1 MRITKKTH
9 LQASLQNS
17 IFTVLLFIIVGLIA
31 WLSNQYEIKADWTLN
46 NRHSL
51 SETSQKLL
59 ETFVDPITITA
70 YASNDNNLRHS
81 IKDLVER
88 YQKYKSNINL
98 RFVDPFTAPGEVR
111 ERDIKINGELIIDYQ
126 ERSEH
131 VQDVTEQNITSAL
144 QRVARTEE
152 RLIVFLEGHGERTI
166 NNTADHDLSQWAG
179 LLKNSGFKLQPLNF
193 GQIIEV
199 PNNAD
204 VLVIPNPRRQL
215 LPAEVSLITN
225 YVDNGGSLL
234 WLIDPTVPLQGLE
247 VLADKLGLTV
257 QPGMIVDPIS
267 RFLGVN
273 NPAIVSVTTTGYNTD
288 HPITTGF
295 EDYLTLFPQA
305 SGLIVEPPE
314 GWIEIPLL
322 TSHPQA
328 WSEVGDMEGEVEYN
342 QETDIN
348 GPLNI
353 AFALI
358 HEALEPDEGDEEDGA
373 YEDENGNEI
382 EQLSELTEKDIKIV
396 EDAEIVEDEVEQ
408 IPEQRIVIVGDGDF
422 LSNAFLQYGGNVD
435 LGIKIINWLSEDDVF
450 INVPVNTAI
459 DLSLDLS
466 PRMSIFLGTFFLFIL
481 PITLIGIGIFVWLK
495 RRKA

>member
-1 MRITKKTH
+1 MQVTKKTH

-17 IFTVLLFIIVGLIA
+17 IFTILLFVVVGLIA
-31 WLSNQYEIKADWTLN
+31 WLSNQYELTSDWTLN

-59 ETFVDPITITA
+59 QTFTDPITITV
-70 YASNDNNLRHS
+70 YVDNDNNLRRS
-81 IKDLVER
+81 IKDLIER
-88 YQKYKSNINL
+88 YQQHKTDIKL
-98 RFVDPFTAPGEVR
+98 RFVDPFAVPGEVR
-111 ERDIKINGELIIDYQ
+111 ERGIKVNGELIIDYKK
-126 ERSEH
+126 RSEH

-152 RLIVFLEGHGERTI
+152 RLIVFLEGHGERTV
-166 NNTADHDLSQWAG
+166 NNTSDHDLSQWAN
-179 LLKNSGFKLQPLNF
+179 LLTNSGFKVQPLNF
-193 GQIIEV
+193 GQMVAI
-199 PNNAD
+199 PANTS
-204 VLVIPNPRRQL
+204 VLVIPSPRRNL
-215 LPAEVSLITN
+215 LPTEINLITN

-234 WLIDPTVPLQGLE
+234 WLLDPTVPLQGLE
-247 VLADKLGLTV
+247 TLATKFGLTV

-273 NPAIVSVTTTGYNTD
+273 NPAIVSVTTTGYNTN
-288 HPITTGF
+288 HPITNGF

-314 GWIEIPLL
+314 NWVEIPLL

-328 WSEVGDMEGEVEYN
+328 WSETGDMEGTVEYN

-358 HEALEPDEGDEEDGA
+358 HEDLEHDEEP
-373 YEDENGNEI
+373 YEDEHGNEI
-382 EQLSELTEKDIKIV
+382 DNPEEETAEIDITKDIP
-396 EDAEIVEDEVEQ
+396 AEEIENSR
-408 IPEQRIVIVGDGDF
+408 EQRVVIVGDGDF

-435 LGIKIINWLSEDDVF
+435 LGIKVMNWLAEDDIF
-450 INVPVNTAI
+450 INVPIKTAI

-466 PRMSIFLGTFFLFIL
+466 PNTAIFLGVFFLFIL
-481 PITLIGIGIFVWLK
+481 PITLISIGIIIWLK

>member
-1 MRITKKTH
+1 MQVTKKTH
-9 LQASLQNS
+9 LQASLQNF
-17 IFTVLLFIIVGLIA
+17 IFTILLFVVVGLIA
-31 WLSNQYEIKADWTLN
+31 WLSNQYELKADWTLN

-59 ETFVDPITITA
+59 KTFTDPITITV
-70 YASNDNNLRHS
+70 YADNDSNLRNS
-81 IKDLVER
+81 IKDLVEL
-88 YQKYKSNINL
+88 YQQHKSDIKL
-98 RFVDPFTAPGEVR
+98 RFVDPFAVPGEVR
-111 ERDIKINGELIIDYQ
+111 ERGIKVNGELIIDYKG
-126 ERSEH
+126 RSEH

-152 RLIVFLEGHGERTI
+152 RLIVFLEGHGERTV
-166 NNTADHDLSQWAG
+166 NNTSDHDLSQWAN
-179 LLKNSGFKLQPLNF
+179 LLTSSGFKVQPLNF
-193 GQIIEV
+193 GQMVAI
-199 PNNAD
+199 PANTS
-204 VLVIPNPRRQL
+204 VLVIPSPRRKL
-215 LPAEVSLITN
+215 LPTEINLITN

-234 WLIDPTVPLQGLE
+234 WLLDPTIPLQGLE
-247 VLADKLGLTV
+247 TLATKFGLTV

-273 NPAIVSVTTTGYNTD
+273 NPAIVSVTTTGYNTN

-305 SGLIVEPPE
+305 SALIVEPPE
-314 GWIEIPLL
+314 DWAEIPLL

-328 WSEVGDMEGEVEYN
+328 WSETGDMEGNVEYN

-353 AFALI
+353 AFALV
-358 HEALEPDEGDEEDGA
+358 HEGLEHDEGA

-382 EQLSELTEKDIKIV
+382 SDPIDATDIV
-396 EDAEIVEDEVEQ
+396 ED
-408 IPEQRIVIVGDGDF
+408 IPVNDIEKTREQRVVIVGDGDF

-435 LGIKIINWLSEDDVF
+435 LGIKVMNWLAEDDVF
-450 INVPVNTAI
+450 INIPIKTAV
-459 DLSLDLS
+459 DLNLDLS
-466 PRMSIFLGTFFLFIL
+466 PNTAIFLGAFFLFIL
-481 PITLIGIGIFVWLK
+481 PLTLISIGISIWLK

>member
-1 MRITKKTH
+1 MQVTKRTH
-9 LQASLQNS
+9 LQASLQNT
-17 IFTVLLFIIVGLIA
+17 IFTILLFVAVGLIA
-31 WLSNQYEIKADWTLN
+31 WLSNQYEIKADWTLS

-59 ETFVDPITITA
+59 QTFTDPITITA
-70 YASNDNNLRHS
+70 YAGNDNNLRHS

-88 YQKYKSNINL
+88 YQQHKTDIKL
-98 RFVDPFTAPGEVR
+98 RFVDPFTVPGEIR
-111 ERDIKINGELIIDYQ
+111 ERGIKVNGELIIDYQ

-166 NNTADHDLSQWAG
+166 NNIADHDLSQWAS
-179 LLKNSGFKLQPLNF
+179 LLKSSGFHVQPLNF
-193 GQIIEV
+193 GQMVGI
-199 PNNAD
+199 PANTN

-215 LPAEVSLITN
+215 LPAEINLITD

-247 VLADKLGLTV
+247 TLATKFGLTV

-273 NPAIVSVTTTGYNTD
+273 NPAIVSVTTNGYNVD

-295 EDYLTLFPQA
+295 EEYLTLFPQA
-305 SGLIVEPPE
+305 SGLLIEPQE
-314 GWIEIPLL
+314 YWIEIPLL

-328 WSEVGDMEGEVEYN
+328 WSETGDMEGEVEYN

-348 GPLNI
+348 GPLDI

-358 HEALEPDEGDEEDGA
+358 HENSELDEGT
-373 YEDENGNEI
+373 YEDEDGNEI
-382 EQLSELTEKDIKIV
+382 ESVTADNTSVETEINENIPA
-396 EDAEIVEDEVEQ
+396 EAEIEEVR
-408 IPEQRIVIVGDGDF
+408 EQRVVIVGDGDF

-435 LGIKIINWLSEDDVF
+435 LGIKMMNWLAEDDIF
-450 INVPVNTAI
+450 INIPIKTAA
-459 DLSLDLS
+459 DLNLDLS
-466 PRMSIFLGTFFLFIL
+466 PRNAILLGLFFLFIL
-481 PITLIGIGIFVWLK
+481 PITLIGIGISVWLK

>member
-1 MRITKKTH
+1 MQVTKKTH

-17 IFTVLLFIIVGLIA
+17 IFTILLFVVVGLVA

-59 ETFVDPITITA
+59 TTFVGPITITA
-70 YASNDNNLRHS
+70 YAGNDNNLRRA
-81 IKDLVER
+81 IKDLIER
-88 YQKYKSNINL
+88 YQQYKSDISL
-98 RFVDPFTAPGEVR
+98 RFVDPFAAPGEVR
-111 ERDIKINGELIIDYQ
+111 ERGIKINGELIIDYQ

-131 VQDVTEQNITSAL
+131 VQDITEQSITSAL

-152 RLIVFLEGHGERTI
+152 RLVVFLEGHGERTVNGI
-166 NNTADHDLSQWAG
+166 ADHDLSQWAS
-179 LLKNSGFKLQPLNF
+179 LLKTAGFKLQPLNF
-193 GQIIEV
+193 GQMTAI
-199 PNNAD
+199 PANAN

-215 LPAEVSLITN
+215 LPTEINLITD
-225 YVDNGGSLL
+225 YIDNGGNLL
-234 WLIDPTVPLQGLE
+234 WLIDPTVPLHGLE
-247 VLADKLGLTV
+247 NLADKFGLKV
-257 QPGMIVDPIS
+257 QPGMIVDPVS

-273 NPAIVSVTTTGYNTD
+273 NPAIVSVTTTGYNVD

-295 EDYLTLFPQA
+295 EEYLTLFPQA

-314 GWIEIPLL
+314 NWIEIPLL

-328 WSEVGDMEGEVEYN
+328 WSETGDMEGTVEYEP
-342 QETDIN
+342 ETDII

-358 HEALEPDEGDEEDGA
+358 HEDLGHDEGH
-373 YEDENGNEI
+373 YEDEHGHEI
-382 EQLSELTEKDIKIV
+382 EEPEIEIAEVEEIDTETENV
-396 EDAEIVEDEVEQ
+396 EEAEIESTQ
-408 IPEQRIVIVGDGDF
+408 EQRIVIVGDGDF

-435 LGIKIINWLSEDDVF
+435 LGIKMMNWLSEDDVF
-450 INVPVNTAI
+450 VNIPIKTAV

-466 PRMSIFLGTFFLFIL
+466 PKTAIFLGAFFLFIL
-481 PITLIGIGIFVWLK
+481 PITLISIGIIVWLK

>member
-1 MRITKKTH
+1 MVI
-9 LQASLQNS
+9 
-17 IFTVLLFIIVGLIA
+17 LIA

-46 NRHSL
+46 NRHTL
-51 SETSQKLL
+51 SETSKKLL
-59 ETFVDPITITA
+59 ETFVGPINITA
-70 YASNDNNLRHS
+70 YADNDNNLRNS

-88 YQKYKSNINL
+88 YQQHKSDINL
-98 RFVDPFTAPGEVR
+98 RFVDPFAAPGEVR

-131 VQDVTEQNITSAL
+131 VENATEQNITSAL

-166 NNTADHDLSQWAG
+166 NGAADHDLSQWAG
-179 LLKNSGFKLQPLNF
+179 LLKSSGFKLQPLNF
-193 GQIIEV
+193 GQMTAI
-199 PNNAD
+199 PANAN

-215 LPAEVSLITN
+215 LPAEITLITD

-247 VLADKLGLTV
+247 TLASKFGLTV

-273 NPAIVSVTTTGYNTD
+273 NPAIVSVTTTGYNID
-288 HPITTGF
+288 HPITNGF
-295 EDYLTLFPQA
+295 EEYLTLFPQS
-305 SGLIVEPPE
+305 SGLVIEPTE
-314 GWIEIPLL
+314 NWIEIPLL

-328 WSEVGDMEGEVEYN
+328 WSETGSMEGTIEYDK
-342 QETDIN
+342 ETDIT
-348 GPLNI
+348 GPLNL

-358 HEALEPDEGDEEDGA
+358 HEDSEPDEGD

-382 EQLSELTEKDIKIV
+382 QEEVIEESHP
-396 EDAEIVEDEVEQ
+396 EITEDETGEIQ
-408 IPEQRIVIVGDGDF
+408 EQRVVIVGDGDF

-435 LGIKIINWLSEDDVF
+435 LGIKMMNWLAEDDIF
-450 INVPVNTAI
+450 INVPIKTVV
-459 DLSLDLS
+459 DLNLDLS
-466 PRMSIFLGTFFLFIL
+466 PRTAIFLGVFFLLFL
-481 PITLIGIGIFVWLK
+481 PITLISIGISI
-495 RRKA
+495 

>member
-1 MRITKKTH
+1 MQVTKKTH

-17 IFTVLLFIIVGLIA
+17 IFTILLFVIVGLIA
-31 WLSNQYEIKADWTLN
+31 WLSNQYELTADWTLN

-59 ETFVDPITITA
+59 QTFTDPITITV
-70 YASNDNNLRHS
+70 YVDNDNNLRSS
-81 IKDLVER
+81 IKDLIER
-88 YQKYKSNINL
+88 YQQHKTDIKL
-98 RFVDPFTAPGEVR
+98 RFVDPFAVPGEVR
-111 ERDIKINGELIIDYQ
+111 ERGIKVNGELIIDYKK
-126 ERSEH
+126 RSEH

-152 RLIVFLEGHGERTI
+152 RLIVFLEGHGERTV
-166 NNTADHDLSQWAG
+166 NNTSDHDLSQWAN
-179 LLKNSGFKLQPLNF
+179 LLTSSGFKVQPLNF
-193 GQIIEV
+193 GQMVAI
-199 PNNAD
+199 PANTS
-204 VLVIPNPRRQL
+204 VLVIPSPRRNL
-215 LPAEVSLITN
+215 LPSEINLITD

-234 WLIDPTVPLQGLE
+234 WLLDPTVPLQGLE
-247 VLADKLGLTV
+247 TLATKFGLTV

-273 NPAIVSVTTTGYNTD
+273 NPAIVSVTTTGYNTN

-305 SGLIVEPPE
+305 SGLIIEPSE
-314 GWIEIPLL
+314 NWVEIPLL

-328 WSEVGDMEGEVEYN
+328 WSETGDMEGEVEYN

-358 HEALEPDEGDEEDGA
+358 HEDLEHNEGI

-382 EQLSELTEKDIKIV
+382 DNPE
-396 EDAEIVEDEVEQ
+396 EDTAEIDITEDISTEE
-408 IPEQRIVIVGDGDF
+408 IENSREQRVVIVGDGDF

-435 LGIKIINWLSEDDVF
+435 LGVKVMNWLAEDDIF
-450 INVPVNTAI
+450 INVPIKTAL

-466 PRMSIFLGTFFLFIL
+466 PNTAIFLGVFFLFLL
-481 PITLIGIGIFVWLK
+481 PITLISIGIFVWLK